1 MRRHAA
7 RAFVSPARDSAGIY
21 FPPPLLYAIPFAIGI
36 FLHQTVGHDRLPA
49 GLELP
54 ARIAGIVLIAG
65 AVILALTAEIH
76 FVRAG
81 TSALPFR
88 PTTAVVRGG
97 PYRFTR
103 NPMYVGL
110 ALLYVG
116 LTLIVGYAWPLA
128 GLPLAVLA
136 VDRFVIPREERYLE
150 KKFGEPYQRYRQSVR
165 RWL

>member
-1 MRRHAA
+1 M
-7 RAFVSPARDSAGIY
+7 SPARDNAGIF

-36 FLHQTVGHDRLPA
+36 FLHQTVGHDRFPGQLA
-49 GLELP
+49 LP
-54 ARIAGIVLIAG
+54 ARIAGIALVA
-65 AVILALTAEIH
+65 AAMILALIAELH

-103 NPMYVGL
+103 NPMYVAL

-116 LTLIVGYAWPLA
+116 LALIVGYGWPLA
-128 GLPLAVLA
+128 CLPLAILS

-150 KKFGEPYQRYRQSVR
+150 QKFGEPYQRYRESVR
-165 RWL
+165 RWI

>member
-1 MRRHAA
+1 
-7 RAFVSPARDSAGIY
+7 VNPARDNAGIF

-36 FLHQTVGHDRLPA
+36 FLHQTVGHDRFPA
-49 GLELP
+49 EVAP
-54 ARIAGIVLIAG
+54 AARVAGIALVAA
-65 AVILALTAEIH
+65 AVILALIAEIH

-110 ALLYVG
+110 ALLFLG
-116 LTLIVGYAWPLA
+116 LTLIIGYAWPLA
-128 GLPLAVLA
+128 CLPLAVLA

-165 RWL
+165 RWI